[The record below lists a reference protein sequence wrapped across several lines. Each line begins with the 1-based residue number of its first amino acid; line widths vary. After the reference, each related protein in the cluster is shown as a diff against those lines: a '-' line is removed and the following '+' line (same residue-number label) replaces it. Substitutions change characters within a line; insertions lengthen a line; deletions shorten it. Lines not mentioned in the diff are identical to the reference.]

1 MTLSAAKAASKIRS
15 ALESGQLCFTYRT
28 SSLLAGTRHPTIDV
42 VNANEM
48 TLFAYLA
55 ASHILVLVAYGTP
68 SFRHYLLPREAN
80 LDVALQMEPSDI
92 RACREKGEGPSKS
105 TPTL

>member
-80 LDVALQMEPSDI
+80 LDVAYFKWSHQILGLVGRKEKAPL
-92 RACREKGEGPSKS
+92 RA
-105 TPTL
+105 TTL